1 MILSSLFSKSINL
14 KSKSLTFYVITG
26 IIILILMMVLALN
39 TGVYD
44 FGKSSAYEVFWKFAT
59 GDSSLSLSEKYIIW
73 EVRASRIVMTVLI
86 GSMLAVSGTTLQG
99 MFKNPLATG
108 ESIGLTSG
116 ATLLAA
122 IAIVLGHTFEEYLPE
137 IVRNSLVG
145 VSAFIG
151 ALLSMII
158 VYRISTSNGK
168 TNVVMMLLSG
178 VAITSIGFS
187 ITGFLI
193 YISKDEQ
200 LRDLTFWNLGSLA
213 AATWTKNIILSVVL
227 LLSYLIILPKG
238 KALNAMM
245 LGEKDAEHLGINVET
260 LKKQIVVITA
270 LMVGTC
276 VAFSGTIGFV
286 GLIVPYILRLLF
298 RSDYHFILPLS
309 AICGSI
315 LLLIADTLSR
325 TIVAS
330 SELPIGILTSL
341 IGGPVFIAIL
351 IKFKNTLR

>member
-1 MILSSLFSKSINL
+1 LRTQSKL
-14 KSKSLTFYVITG
+14 YFYLTIGAVLLT
-26 IIILILMMVLALN
+26 IIAVLALN

-44 FGKSSAYEVFWKFAT
+44 FGGTSPFKVLWLYIKS
-59 GDSSLSLSEKYIIW
+59 DPSLSLSDKYVIW
-73 EVRASRIVMTVLI
+73 DVRASRIIMAILI
-86 GSMLAVSGTTLQG
+86 GSMLAVSGTSLQG
-99 MFKNPLATG
+99 LFKNPLATG
-108 ESIGLTSG
+108 EAIGLTSG

-122 IAIVLGHTFEEYLPE
+122 IAIILGGHFKHYLPE
-137 IVRNSLVG
+137 VVQFSLVG
-145 VSAFIG
+145 ISAFLG
-151 ALLSMII
+151 ALLAMML
-158 VYRISTSNGK
+158 VYRISTSAGK

-200 LRDLTFWNLGSLA
+200 LRDLTFWNMGSLA
-213 AATWTKNIILSVVL
+213 AATWTKNIVLAVVL
-227 LLSYLIILPKG
+227 IISYTVLLPKG

-245 LGEKDAEHLGINVET
+245 LGERDAQHLGINVEK
-260 LKKQIVVITA
+260 LKKQIVIITS

-298 RSDYHFILPLS
+298 KSNYVFILPLS
-309 AICGSI
+309 AVLGSI
-315 LLLIADTLSR
+315 LLLIADTFSR
-325 TIVAS
+325 SIVAP

-341 IGGPVFIAIL
+341 IGGPIFIAIL
-351 IKFKNTLR
+351 IKFKKSL

>member
-1 MILSSLFSKSINL
+1 MISKSQ
-14 KSKSLTFYVITG
+14 SLTFY
-26 IIILILMMVLALN
+26 IIVSLIFLLLMMFGALN
-39 TGVYD
+39 IGVFD
-44 FGKSSAYEVFWKFAT
+44 FGSSSSYQVFAKLLS
-59 GDSSLSLSEKYIIW
+59 GDPSLSTSERYIIW
-73 EVRASRIVMTVLI
+73 EIRTSRIVMAVLV

-108 ESIGLTSG
+108 EAIGLTSG

-122 IAIVLGHTFEEYLPE
+122 IAIVLGHTFESYLPE

-145 VSAFIG
+145 ISAFIG
-151 ALLSMII
+151 ALLAMIT
-158 VYRISTSNGK
+158 VYRISTSAGK

-187 ITGFLI
+187 VTGFLI

-213 AATWTKNIILSVVL
+213 GATWTKNIILSIVL
-227 LLSYLIILPKG
+227 LLSYIVILPKG

-245 LGEKDAEHLGINVET
+245 LGEKDAEHLGINVEK
-260 LKKQIVVITA
+260 LKKQIVIITA

-286 GLIVPYILRLLF
+286 GLIVPYILRFLF

-309 AICGSI
+309 AIFGSI
-315 LLLIADTLSR
+315 LLLAADTISR
-325 TIVAS
+325 TVVAP

-341 IGGPVFIAIL
+341 IGGPIFIAIL

>member
-1 MILSSLFSKSINL
+1 MRTQSKLYFYLTISTILLF
-14 KSKSLTFYVITG
+14 
-26 IIILILMMVLALN
+26 IIAVWSLN

-44 FGKSSAYEVFWKFAT
+44 FGGKSAFEVLGRVIK
-59 GDSSLSLSEKYIIW
+59 GDNSLSLSDKYVVW
-73 EVRASRIVMTVLI
+73 EVRASRIIMAMLI
-86 GSMLAVSGTTLQG
+86 GSMLAVSGTSLQG
-99 MFKNPLATG
+99 LFKNPLATG
-108 ESIGLTSG
+108 EAIGLTSG

-122 IAIVLGHTFEEYLPE
+122 IAIVLGGHFKQYLPE
-137 IVRNSLVG
+137 MVQFSLVG
-145 VSAFIG
+145 ISAFVG
-151 ALLSMII
+151 ALLAMML
-158 VYRISTSNGK
+158 VYRISTSAGK

-200 LRDLTFWNLGSLA
+200 LRDLTFWNMGSLA
-213 AATWTKNIILSVVL
+213 GATWTKNAVLTVVIII
-227 LLSYLIILPKG
+227 SYLILLPKG

-245 LGEKDAEHLGINVET
+245 LGERDAQHLGINVER
-260 LKKQIVVITA
+260 LKKQIVIITS

-298 RSDYHFILPLS
+298 KSNYTFILPLS
-309 AICGSI
+309 AVLGSI
-315 LLLIADTLSR
+315 LLLIADTFSR
-325 TIVAS
+325 SIVAP

-341 IGGPVFIAIL
+341 IGGPIFIAIL
-351 IKFKNTLR
+351 IKFKKSL

>member
-1 MILSSLFSKSINL
+1 M
-14 KSKSLTFYVITG
+14 KSKSLTFYAIIG
-26 IIILILMMVLALN
+26 IILLILMMVLSLN
-39 TGVYD
+39 IGVFD
-44 FGKSSAYEVFWKFAT
+44 FGKSTSYEVFWKFVT
-59 GDSSLSLSEKYIIW
+59 SDSSISLSEKYIIW
-73 EVRASRIVMTVLI
+73 DVRASRIVMAVLV

-108 ESIGLTSG
+108 EAIGLTSG

-122 IAIVLGHTFEEYLPE
+122 IAIVLGHTFESYLPE

-145 VSAFIG
+145 VSAFVG
-151 ALLSMII
+151 ALLAMII
-158 VYRISTSNGK
+158 VYRISTSGGK

-213 AATWTKNIILSVVL
+213 GATWTKNIILTIVL
-227 LLSYLIILPKG
+227 ILSYLVILPKG

-245 LGEKDAEHLGINVET
+245 LGEKDAQHLGINVET
-260 LKKQIVVITA
+260 LKKQIVVLTA

-309 AICGSI
+309 AVCGSI
-315 LLLIADTLSR
+315 LLLFADTISR
-325 TIVAS
+325 TIVAP

-341 IGGPVFIAIL
+341 IGGPIFIAIL

>member
-1 MILSSLFSKSINL
+1 MSALLLIFLAIGALYIGFYDFNGVSPFKVLAQYISGDNNLALSDK
-14 KSKSLTFYVITG
+14 YVIW
-26 IIILILMMVLALN
+26 
-39 TGVYD
+39 D
-44 FGKSSAYEVFWKFAT
+44 
-59 GDSSLSLSEKYIIW
+59 
-73 EVRASRIVMTVLI
+73 VRAARIIMAILI
-86 GSMLAVSGTTLQG
+86 GSMLAVSGTSLQG
-99 MFKNPLATG
+99 LFKNPLATG

-122 IAIVLGHTFEEYLPE
+122 IAIVLGGHFKQYLPE
-137 IVRNSLVG
+137 VVQFSLTG
-145 VSAFIG
+145 ISAFLG
-151 ALLSMII
+151 ALLAMML
-158 VYRISTSNGK
+158 VYRISTSSGK

-200 LRDLTFWNLGSLA
+200 LRDLTFWNMGSLA
-213 AATWTKNIILSVVL
+213 AATWTKNIVLVIVMIISYFIL
-227 LLSYLIILPKG
+227 LPKG

-245 LGEKDAEHLGINVET
+245 LGERDAQHLGINVER
-260 LKKQIVVITA
+260 LKKQIIIITS

-298 RSDYHFILPLS
+298 KSNYTFILPLS
-309 AICGSI
+309 AILGSI
-315 LLLIADTLSR
+315 LLLIADTISR
-325 TIVAS
+325 SIVAP

-341 IGGPVFIAIL
+341 IGGPIFIAIL
-351 IKFKNTLR
+351 IKFKKSL